1 MNNFSFKQFIENKD
15 LNEVGQHVFP
25 DDKNDPAYKK
35 PFHNSTVKQVED
47 GGYADTEN
55 KFDGNMPVLKVKN
68 IKNGIEVE
76 LGGMIKS
83 RLLTSSG
90 AGHNTDPRTGQGMN
104 QAAQDFGYKYDK
116 PKETKWPNN
125 SDVTGFYKGIGKQ
138 GASNRFDSLH
148 NPKPQETNYTTD
160 IILKSMMKVAA
171 QIIIDNHQYSRIIS
185 FKPVFDWL
193 QNPRKDRPEFET
205 RIALMYTT
213 LDKGLKMIIR
223 EASKKINAGKQ
234 NWDKKYTLEKVGHD
248 IQISSGSPL
257 DLPLDKNT
265 DDYDKAIVGDKETNI
280 RLAQR
285 RAKVKSRMT
294 YASNLIEKMHGY
306 SDAFFPREKQVA
318 LESKLKNLRQSRLK
332 GTISEEDMNDE
343 VNKIIDSLEE
353 IENKVNSYRKNN
365 Q

>member
-1 MNNFSFKQFIENKD
+1 MNNFSFKQFVENKD

-25 DDKNDPAYKK
+25 DDKNDPTYNK

-55 KFDGNMPVLKVKN
+55 KFSSDMPVFKIKS

-83 RLLTSSG
+83 RLLTVSG

-104 QAAQDFGYKYDK
+104 QGGQSFDYKYDK
-116 PKETKWPNN
+116 PKETIWPNHP
-125 SDVTGFYKGIGKQ
+125 DITGFYKGIGKD

-148 NPKPQETNYTTD
+148 NPKPQETNYSID

-171 QIIIDNHQYSRIIS
+171 QIIIDNHQYNRIIS

-223 EASKKINAGKQ
+223 EASKKINTG
-234 NWDKKYTLEKVGHD
+234 NKKYTLEKVGHD

-265 DDYDKAIVGDKETNI
+265 DDYDKAIAGDKETNI
-280 RLAQR
+280 RLAKR
-285 RAKVKSRMT
+285 RAK
-294 YASNLIEKMHGY
+294 I
-306 SDAFFPREKQVA
+306 
-318 LESKLKNLRQSRLK
+318 
-332 GTISEEDMNDE
+332 
-343 VNKIIDSLEE
+343 
-353 IENKVNSYRKNN
+353 
-365 Q
+365 

>member
-55 KFDGNMPVLKVKN
+55 KFSGDMPVFKIKS

-83 RLLTSSG
+83 RLLLASD
-90 AGHNTDPRTGQGMN
+90 AGHNTDPRTGEGM
-104 QAAQDFGYKYDK
+104 YKSGGQTYDVQNDK
-116 PKETKWPNN
+116 KG
-125 SDVTGFYKGIGKQ
+125 SFYKGFGK
-138 GASNRFDSLH
+138 SHISSMDDSLY
-148 NPKPQETNYTTD
+148 NPDSDGKHID

-171 QIIIDNHQYSRIIS
+171 QIIIDSHQYNRIIS

-193 QNPRKDRPEFET
+193 QNPRPDRDVQT

-223 EASKKINAGKQ
+223 EASNKINTG
-234 NWDKKYTLEKVGHD
+234 DKKYTLEKVGHD
-248 IQISSGSPL
+248 IHISSGSPL
-257 DLPLDKNT
+257 DLRLDKNT
-265 DDYDKAIVGDKETNI
+265 DDYDKAIAGDKETNARFASI
-280 RLAQR
+280 RR
-285 RAKVKSRMT
+285 VNTK
-294 YASNLIEKMHGY
+294 
-306 SDAFFPREKQVA
+306 
-318 LESKLKNLRQSRLK
+318 K
-332 GTISEEDMNDE
+332 G
-343 VNKIIDSLEE
+343 
-353 IENKVNSYRKNN
+353 